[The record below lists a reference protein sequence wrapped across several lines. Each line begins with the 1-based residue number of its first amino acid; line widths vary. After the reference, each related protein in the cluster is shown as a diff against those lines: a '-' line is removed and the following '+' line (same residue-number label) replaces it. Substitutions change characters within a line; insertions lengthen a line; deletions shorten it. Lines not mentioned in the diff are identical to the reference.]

1 MLENKSNNL
10 GYFPNKEE
18 IDMIIEHRKTNQN
31 ISRLLDML
39 EQERESR
46 IKAEKRSDFTTIVSI
61 VLGAVSVILGFIA
74 FIWEWYIELQTNQKQ
89 DRYYKIL

>member
-39 EQERESR
+39 EQERETR
-46 IKAEKRSDFTTIVSI
+46 IKAEKWSKTATIISI
-61 VLGAVSVILGFIA
+61 ILGITSVVLGFLA
-74 FIWEWYIELQTNQKQ
+74 FK
-89 DRYYKIL
+89 

>member
-1 MLENKSNNL
+1 MLENQSNNL
-10 GYFPNKEE
+10 SYFPNKEE

-39 EQERESR
+39 EQEREAR
-46 IKAEKRSDFTTIVSI
+46 IKAEKRSNFATIVSI

-74 FIWEWYIELQTNQKQ
+74 FI
-89 DRYYKIL
+89 

>member
-10 GYFPNKEE
+10 GSFPNKEE

-39 EQERESR
+39 EQEREAR
-46 IKAEKRSDFTTIVSI
+46 IKAEKWSKVATIISI
-61 VLGAVSVILGFIA
+61 VLGITSVVLGFLA
-74 FIWEWYIELQTNQKQ
+74 FK
-89 DRYYKIL
+89 

>member
-39 EQERESR
+39 EQEREAR
-46 IKAEKRSDFTTIVSI
+46 IKAEKRSNFATIVSI

-74 FIWEWYIELQTNQKQ
+74 FI
-89 DRYYKIL
+89 

>member
-18 IDMIIEHRKTNQN
+18 IDMIIERRKTNQN

-39 EQERESR
+39 EQEREAR
-46 IKAEKRSDFTTIVSI
+46 IKAEKWSKVATIISI
-61 VLGAVSVILGFIA
+61 VLGITSVVLGFLA
-74 FIWEWYIELQTNQKQ
+74 FK
-89 DRYYKIL
+89 

>member
-1 MLENKSNNL
+1 MLENKNNNL

-39 EQERESR
+39 EQEREAR
-46 IKAEKRSDFTTIVSI
+46 IKAEKWSKVATIISI
-61 VLGAVSVILGFIA
+61 VLGITSVVLGFLA
-74 FIWEWYIELQTNQKQ
+74 FK
-89 DRYYKIL
+89 

>member
-31 ISRLLDML
+31 IGRLLDML
-39 EQERESR
+39 EQERETR
-46 IKAEKRSDFTTIVSI
+46 IKAEKSAKIWQWATMIVTILLALLPMAIQYLTEHPTGS
-61 VLGAVSVILGFIA
+61 
-74 FIWEWYIELQTNQKQ
+74 
-89 DRYYKIL
+89 

>member
-1 MLENKSNNL
+1 MLENQSNNL

-39 EQERESR
+39 EQEREAR
-46 IKAEKRSDFTTIVSI
+46 IKAEKWSKVATIISI
-61 VLGAVSVILGFIA
+61 VLGITSVVLGFLA
-74 FIWEWYIELQTNQKQ
+74 FK
-89 DRYYKIL
+89 

>member
-1 MLENKSNNL
+1 MLENKTNNL

-39 EQERESR
+39 EQEREAR
-46 IKAEKRSDFTTIVSI
+46 IKAEKWSKVATIISI
-61 VLGAVSVILGFIA
+61 VLGITSVVLGFLA
-74 FIWEWYIELQTNQKQ
+74 FK
-89 DRYYKIL
+89 

>member
-39 EQERESR
+39 KQEREAK
-46 IKAEKRSDFTTIVSI
+46 IKAEKWSKVATIISI
-61 VLGAVSVILGFIA
+61 VLGITSVVLGFLA
-74 FIWEWYIELQTNQKQ
+74 FK
-89 DRYYKIL
+89 

>member
-39 EQERESR
+39 EQEREAR
-46 IKAEKRSDFTTIVSI
+46 IKAEKWSKVATIISI
-61 VLGAVSVILGFIA
+61 VLGITSVVLGFLA
-74 FIWEWYIELQTNQKQ
+74 FK
-89 DRYYKIL
+89 

>member
-10 GYFPNKEE
+10 GYFPSKEE
-18 IDMIIEHRKTNQN
+18 IDVILEHRKTNEN

-39 EQERESR
+39 EQEREAR
-46 IKAEKRSDFTTIVSI
+46 IKAEKRSNFATIVSI

-74 FIWEWYIELQTNQKQ
+74 FI
-89 DRYYKIL
+89 

>member
-10 GYFPNKEE
+10 GYFPSKEE
-18 IDMIIEHRKTNQN
+18 IDVIIEHRKTNEN

-46 IKAEKRSDFTTIVSI
+46 IKAEKRSNFATIVSI

-74 FIWEWYIELQTNQKQ
+74 FI
-89 DRYYKIL
+89 